1 MISFLRDEIHIHA
14 INQNAG
20 KSKIGKNQVIELANQ
35 VNFKSNMTKLSI
47 GRRVMFYDTQQLTE
61 AEI

>member
-1 MISFLRDEIHIHA
+1 MQE
-14 INQNAG
+14 NQKLG
-20 KSKIGKNQVIELANQ
+20 NQVIELANQ

-47 GRRVMFYDTQQLTE
+47 GRTVMFYDTQQLTE